1 MALRLIFMG
10 TPDFA
15 VPSLSALIDAGHDV
29 AQVYTRPPR
38 QTGRGKHAR
47 PTPVHEA
54 ATRLGI
60 AVRTPETLRAE
71 EEHRFLTSLNPDAI
85 TVVAYGVLLPRPVLG
100 IPQLGCLNVHASLL
114 PRWRGS
120 APIQRALMAGDTES
134 GVSIMLMDEGLDTGP
149 VYLQRRIPVS
159 PDETA
164 GSLHD
169 RLAQLGAESIVE
181 SLSKLPE
188 GALKP
193 TVQSED
199 DATYARKI
207 ERSERE
213 IDWQRS
219 ADEIDCQIRALAPA
233 PGAWF
238 SHDGERIKV
247 FACTKMNESS
257 GMPGEIL
264 DDLLT
269 VACGDGALR
278 LDRIQRESRR
288 AMDAHAFLRG
298 QSLPTGI
305 RLS

>member
-15 VPSLSALIDAGHDV
+15 VPSLAALIDAGYDV

-38 QTGRGKHAR
+38 QTGRGKHVR
-47 PTPVHEA
+47 PTPVHES

-188 GALKP
+188 GTLKP
-193 TVQSED
+193 TVQSEE

-238 SHDGERIKV
+238 RHDGERIKV

-278 LDRIQRESRR
+278 LDRIQREGRR

>member
-29 AQVYTRPPR
+29 VQVYTRPPR

-71 EEHRFLTSLNPDAI
+71 EEHRFLTSLKPDAI

-159 PDETA
+159 PEETA

-188 GALKP
+188 GTLKP
-193 TVQSED
+193 TVQSEE

-238 SHDGERIKV
+238 HHDGERIKV